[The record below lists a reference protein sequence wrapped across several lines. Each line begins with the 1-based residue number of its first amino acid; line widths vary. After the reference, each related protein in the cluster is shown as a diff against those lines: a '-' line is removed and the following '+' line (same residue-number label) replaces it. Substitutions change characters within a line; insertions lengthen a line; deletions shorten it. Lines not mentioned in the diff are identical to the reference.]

1 MQGFEEQ
8 LSESDRG
15 VVVDVSSPPAPTV
28 VAFGGLAGGVGVPPY
43 EFFRLLEGLPTNR
56 VFVRDLEQV
65 FYQRGV
71 PGLGRTFD
79 EMARNLAAL
88 LPRESERTVFVGTS
102 AGAFAALIF
111 GTLIGVD
118 RIVTI
123 APVTFIDRWRR
134 AAVRDRR
141 WRELV
146 DPVNRGPRTQ
156 RSYLDVKLTLR
167 ARRSGPPIDIYY
179 PRHNRLD
186 TIHARR
192 LKRLPQ
198 VTLESIDSERHDV
211 VREMRDSGA
220 LRDLIVRAL
229 GL

>member
-1 MQGFEEQ
+1 
-8 LSESDRG
+8 
-15 VVVDVSSPPAPTV
+15 
-28 VAFGGLAGGVGVPPY
+28 
-43 EFFRLLEGLPTNR
+43 
-56 VFVRDLEQV
+56 
-65 FYQRGV
+65 
-71 PGLGRTFD
+71 
-79 EMARNLAAL
+79 
-88 LPRESERTVFVGTS
+88 VFVGTS

-141 WRELV
+141 WGPLV
-146 DPVNRGPRTQ
+146 DPVNRGPQTQ
-156 RSYLDVKLTLR
+156 RSYLDVKAILR
-167 ARRSGPPIDIYY
+167 ARPTGSPVDIYY

-186 TIHARR
+186 RFHARR
-192 LKRLPQ
+192 LATLPQ
-198 VTLESIDSERHDV
+198 VGLNALDSERHDV

-220 LRDLIVRAL
+220 LLDLIVRAL